1 MPQYLWK
8 LGTIRVGIWRYNA
21 CFYPISASAA
31 AAANRPSIQM
41 YASPGCWWPCRRQ
54 LIFEYPG
61 HAAGARLLTPPYT
74 NITFCRTEPRAG
86 AGIRW
91 RTSKNIMDQYFINKE
106 ILQITSSINHIN
118 EQNIYQEMHSISPL
132 FPVALSTSA
141 YLL

>member
-41 YASPGCWWPCRRQ
+41 YASPGCWCR
-54 LIFEYPG
+54 
-61 HAAGARLLTPPYT
+61 AAASWYLNTRLMPRCRGQTPPYT
-74 NITFCRTEPRAG
+74 NITFCRTEPRAV

-118 EQNIYQEMHSISPL
+118 EQNIHQEMHSISPL

-141 YLL
+141 FLL

>member
-1 MPQYLWK
+1 MACIMPQYLWK
-8 LGTIRVGIWRYNA
+8 LGTIRLGIWRYNA

-41 YASPGCWWPCRRQ
+41 YASPGCCWCPCRRQ
-54 LIFEYPG
+54 LVFEYP
-61 HAAGARLLTPPYT
+61 ARTAGARLQTPPYT
-74 NITFCRTEPRAG
+74 NITFCPTEPRAA

-118 EQNIYQEMHSISPL
+118 EQNIYQEMHSTPFLHCSL
-132 FPVALSTSA
+132 
-141 YLL
+141 